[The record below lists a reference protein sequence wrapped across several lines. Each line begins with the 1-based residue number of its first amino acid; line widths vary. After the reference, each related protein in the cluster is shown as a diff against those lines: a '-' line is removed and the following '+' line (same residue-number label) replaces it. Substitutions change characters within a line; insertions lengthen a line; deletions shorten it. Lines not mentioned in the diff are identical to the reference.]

1 MAGDEIDESQG
12 ICVDNLSFIISRH
25 GALTKNDRSCIT
37 DNYHVSIH
45 LSYLVCLSF
54 IIPRHGAL
62 AKNDRSCIT
71 DNYHVIIYVS
81 YLVCLSFIIPR
92 RGAALVPWQRAID
105 LVLLTVIMSLSY
117 LVCLSYHYSVA
128 SPR

>member
-37 DNYHVSIH
+37 DNYHASIH

-54 IIPRHGAL
+54 IIPRHGA
-62 AKNDRSCIT
+62 
-71 DNYHVIIYVS
+71 
-81 YLVCLSFIIPR
+81 
-92 RGAALVPWQRAID
+92 WQRTID
-105 LVLLTVIMSLSY
+105 LVLLTIIMSLSMY
-117 LVCLSYHYSVA
+117 LT
-128 SPR
+128 

>member
-54 IIPRHGAL
+54 IIL
-62 AKNDRSCIT
+62 
-71 DNYHVIIYVS
+71 
-81 YLVCLSFIIPR
+81 R
-92 RGAALVPWQRAID
+92 RGAALVPWATSDRSCITD
-105 LVLLTVIMSLSY
+105 
-117 LVCLSYHYSVA
+117 SYHVIILLSVFIVLFY
-128 SPR
+128 RR

>member
-1 MAGDEIDESQG
+1 MGVWGQRPQQAEAYAEGKGSEHASDP
-12 ICVDNLSFIISRH
+12 CRRH
-25 GALTKNDRSCIT
+25 GQK
-37 DNYHVSIH
+37 
-45 LSYLVCLSF
+45 LVFHYSSTWC
-54 IIPRHGAL
+54 L

-128 SPR
+128 SDR